1 MTEHDRVVR
10 DNVHRDIVLSD
21 PISRLV
27 DTRTFQRLRDI
38 KQLATCH
45 YVFPTATHTRFVHS
59 LGAQHL
65 AGVLLEH
72 LEMVQPGRI
81 SPEDGQLVRYAAL
94 LHDIGHPP
102 FSHAL
107 EDARVYANYHHH
119 ERWGRMIL
127 EDPENDLRAALIQQ
141 VGEDGLQRLF
151 SILDGT
157 VDPPVLHDIV
167 SSQLDVD
174 RLDYLMRDQI
184 NTGAKVGTFD
194 VFRIF
199 RAMRIGEDGHLTVTR
214 GGVAE
219 VESYLIMRYHM
230 YHNVYFHKLNMLTTA
245 YVIRALL
252 RAKEL
257 VEAGEMEISTRM
269 RRMLCDENL
278 TVDNY
283 LSLTDS
289 LIHAELSAFTTHP
302 DRALSKWAGLLA
314 RRAGMHKRV
323 RVRDLTEVAFWGVM
337 NDLKAILSEAGH
349 DPEEDLIVTRVAKEG
364 YRPYSG
370 GIRLEDG
377 RDISEVSPLVAS
389 ITAPINDIMLFVPED
404 CRMMVEEAVQNAMSS
419 AEA

>member
-1 MTEHDRVVR
+1 MTGHSRVVR
-10 DNVHRDIVLSD
+10 DNVHRDIELTD
-21 PISRLV
+21 DISRLV

-72 LEMVQPGRI
+72 LETVDPGRI
-81 SPEDGQLVRYAAL
+81 TPEDSRLVRYAAL

-107 EDARVYANYHHH
+107 ESDKVFAHYNHH
-119 ERWGRMIL
+119 EAWGRMIL
-127 EDPENDLRAALIQQ
+127 EDPENDLRLALVEL
-141 VGEDGLQRLF
+141 VGEDGLARLF
-151 SILDGT
+151 TILDGT
-157 VDPPVLHDIV
+157 CDFPVLHDIV

-184 NTGAKVGTFD
+184 NTGAKIGTFD

-199 RAMRIGEDGHLTVTR
+199 RAMRIGEDGHLTISR

-245 YVIRALL
+245 YVIRALV
-252 RAKEL
+252 RAREL
-257 VEAGEMEISTRM
+257 VVAGEMTVS
-269 RRMLCDENL
+269 RRMERMLIDENL
-278 TVDNY
+278 SVKDY
-283 LSLTDS
+283 LALTDS
-289 LIHAELSAFTTHP
+289 LIYAELSAFVTHP
-302 DRALSKWAGLLA
+302 DPALSKWSGLLA
-314 RRAGMHKRV
+314 SRTGMHKRV
-323 RVRDLTEVAFWGVM
+323 RVRDLTEVAFWGAQ
-337 NDLKAILSEAGH
+337 NNIKQILADAGH
-349 DPEEDLIVTRVAKEG
+349 HPDEDMIVTRVNKEG
-364 YRPYSG
+364 YRPYTG

-377 RDISEVSPLVAS
+377 RDISEVSPMVAS
-389 ITAPINDIMLFVPED
+389 ITAPLNDIMLFVPED
-404 CRMMVEEAVQNAMSS
+404 CREAAENAIQSAMSG
-419 AEA
+419 E